1 MISGCGLWAVT
12 TRTWTGKKEEQT
24 LFEAPALARR
34 ICMICDTP
42 SCSTCVDLKFI
53 FKEHAH
59 SSLVFSFCLF
69 LYPVL
74 HAASDSQEPHQ
85 LQISQISYK
94 NNYTSILYPKFKMVA
109 MHENFYARNGV
120 EGRDHIPALPFWM
133 AIVRIVQF
141 VCHLQYALPQMHI

>member
-1 MISGCGLWAVT
+1 M
-12 TRTWTGKKEEQT
+12 RTLGSNKSDLDREEGKSKLYLKPLHWQGGFAWFVIR
-24 LFEAPALARR
+24 LLAPHVW
-34 ICMICDTP
+34 
-42 SCSTCVDLKFI
+42 SWSSYLKSLP
-53 FKEHAH
+53 
-59 SSLVFSFCLF
+59 SSLVFSFRLF